1 MKISIKNIKALVL
14 KNAMFTSA
22 TKSYKII
29 NLSLSAT
36 DNVLKRQTLMRD
48 RNIDNSIV
56 NGKSIG
62 Q

>member
-1 MKISIKNIKALVL
+1 M
-14 KNAMFTSA
+14 SA

-29 NLSLSAT
+29 NLCLSAT
-36 DNVLKRQTLMRD
+36 DNVFKRQTLMRD